1 MNKKKL
7 RCNIFKSIFTF
18 LLLLFFTLHVNTIL
32 FAQVK
37 FSAVGSAKT
46 MSKND
51 LFDVQYIVE
60 NASDVEQITPP
71 SFKNFTVVSGP
82 THQSGMTNINGNVK
96 QFEGVE
102 FLLKPNGPG
111 NFTLPPATAKVD
123 GKMLQSNSLSV
134 QVTNNTSGTSSRA
147 TSISPFANVLPDIFS
162 APSKHQYDDYILR
175 KGEKPD
181 EKIKKNLFVNAELN
195 KTTSYVGEP
204 IVATYKLYTRLKSE
218 TSVTKNPSFNGFSV
232 IDLEM
237 PDNFTERNQKY
248 NGRDYTVYT
257 LRKVQLYPLQSGT
270 IELEPIEVDNN
281 VTFIKG
287 DYANAGDDVFFDMM
301 RNFAGGGYMGD
312 EVQNQKVTLQ
322 SKSVN
327 IIVKPLPLADQPKD
341 FKGAVGNFKI
351 DAKLQKDDMTT
362 DEAGD
367 LTVSISGNGNL
378 QMINAPDILWPDGI
392 EAFEPKLS
400 EIIDKSSVPL
410 KGEKVFNYAFTVSK
424 PAPYTISPISF
435 SYFDNNAEAYKIIT
449 TKPLTI
455 NVTKGKGSRQA
466 LTGLLDNI
474 HNNKSENIIQTFFNQ
489 LWLWLVTGFVIS
501 GLIVFLILRSIR
513 KNTTASKSVE
523 DEKHKNKEE
532 VISTNKDEIEVNRDP
547 LHEAEEALLQND
559 ANNFYYTINNCL
571 RKYLSDKLNYPEK
584 ELTRKKINELLDNHN
599 VGVGTILILTSLL
612 DNIEMNLYAPLSS
625 ANQMQDVYETASEI
639 ISLLDKQY

>member
-1 MNKKKL
+1 MNKKNL
-7 RCNIFKSIFTF
+7 QCPTFKSISTF

-60 NASDVEQITPP
+60 NAANVEQITPP

-96 QFEGVE
+96 QFVGIE

-123 GKMLQSNSLSV
+123 GKTLQSNSLSI
-134 QVTNNTSGTSSRA
+134 QVTNNTSGASSGG
-147 TSISPFANVLPDIFS
+147 TSISPFANVLPDLFS

-181 EKIKKNLFVNAELN
+181 DKIKKNLFVNAELN
-195 KTTSYVGEP
+195 KTTCYVGEP
-204 IVATYKLYTRLKSE
+204 IIATYKLYTRLKSE
-218 TSVTKNPSFNGFSV
+218 TNVTKNPSFNGFSV

-237 PDNFTERNQKY
+237 PDNFTERSQKY

-287 DYANAGDDVFFDMM
+287 DYANAGDDVFFDIM

-322 SKSVN
+322 SKPVN
-327 IIVKPLPLADQPKD
+327 IIVKPLPLAGQPKE

-351 DAKLQKDDMTT
+351 DAKLQKDDAMTT
-362 DEAGD
+362 DEAGN
-367 LTVSISGNGNL
+367 LSISISGNGNL
-378 QMINAPDILWPDGI
+378 QMINAPDISWPEGI

-400 EIIDKSSVPL
+400 ENIDKSSVPL

-424 PAPYTISPISF
+424 PALYTIPPISF
-435 SYFDNNAEAYKIIT
+435 SYFDNNTEAYKIVT

-455 NVTKGKGSRQA
+455 NVTKGKSNRQT
-466 LTGLLDNI
+466 LISPVNI
-474 HNNKSENIIQTFFNQ
+474 NNKPEGVIQKFFNQ
-489 LWLWLVTGFVIS
+489 LWVLLVAGFAIS
-501 GLIVFLILRSIR
+501 GLIVFLILKSIR
-513 KNTTASKSVE
+513 KKNLVSKSSTE
-523 DEKHKNKEE
+523 EKNKTQEAS
-532 VISTNKDEIEVNRDP
+532 ISTKEEIEVYQDP

-559 ANNFYYTINNCL
+559 TGNFYHTINNCL
-571 RKYLSDKLNYPEK
+571 RKYLSGKLKYPEK

-599 VGVGTILILTSLL
+599 VGVGTTLILTSLL
-612 DNIEMNLYAPLSS
+612 DKIEMNLYAPLSS
-625 ANQMQDVYETASEI
+625 ANQMQDVYETASEV